1 MDKTLFIESLSRLF
15 NEQKVNVNILNQL
28 LSNQRITNDD
38 YDFIIKK
45 GSEKCTQS

>member
-15 NEQKVNVNILNQL
+15 DEQKINVNILNQL
-28 LSNQRITNDD
+28 LNNRRITSDD
-38 YDFIIKK
+38 YNFIIKK